1 MKKHP
6 EPRVSLGFS
15 KERIP
20 VLIAF
25 CGNVVTQMTAASQQ
39 FATPSPALAD
49 VTTAINKLDVANQ
62 AALDGGRQAIIDRN
76 AARAELLS
84 LTRQLAAYVQNQCQ
98 NDLSILISSG
108 FDAVRVPAPIGPLP
122 APSTPIVLQ
131 GPVSGSIVA
140 RTGKVY
146 GASAYNWRAALA
158 SAPTVYVQTAQT
170 TAARYTFEGLT
181 SGEIYNVEVNAL
193 GASGE
198 SDWTPATSRM
208 VV

>member
-1 MKKHP
+1 MKTQPK
-6 EPRVSLGFS
+6 PRVSLGFS
-15 KERIP
+15 RERIP

-39 FATPSPALAD
+39 FATPSPALSD
-49 VTTAINKLDVANQ
+49 VTTATNKLDVANQ

-76 AARAELLS
+76 AAKAELLS
-84 LTRQLAAYVQNQCQ
+84 LMRQLAAYVQNQCQ

-122 APSTPIVLQ
+122 APGTPTVLQ

-146 GASAYNWRAALA
+146 GASAYNWRVALV
-158 SAPTVYVQTAQT
+158 SAPTVYVQTAQK
-170 TAARYTFEGLT
+170 TAARHTFEGLAI
-181 SGEIYNVEVNAL
+181 GEVYKVEVNAL
-193 GASGE
+193 GAAGE
-198 SDWTPATSRM
+198 SDWTSGTSKM
-208 VV
+208 VI